1 MPILTKLGRK
11 HAWKM
16 GIQICS
22 FWDLIRGKKRKMLIN
37 LEKSSS
43 HVPQARMHCY
53 LAWSILGARRFKF
66 VQMKSLGLCMAPIP
80 GA

>member
-16 GIQICS
+16 GIQICFNKGAS
-22 FWDLIRGKKRKMLIN
+22 PFWGPIKGKKRKMLIN

-43 HVPQARMHCY
+43 HEPHARMH
-53 LAWSILGARRFKF
+53 
-66 VQMKSLGLCMAPIP
+66 
-80 GA
+80 